1 MKNKYLVVLNI
12 ILFLVVLFIM
22 QYDGLTNYYNV
33 DDDVRYLF
41 FINNFPD
48 NMQDNL
54 IAQHSYGKWV
64 TTTIY
69 YSNFYIL
76 ANKFIDFI
84 ILGKIMG
91 VLTFL
96 LSIIFIYRLG
106 KIIKNKRYA
115 LILTFL
121 FILQPWLARPFQGG
135 LSRSFAFLL
144 LIVFLY
150 YLIKKDRLKL
160 SFVLLLEALIY
171 PTVFLLSLAIFGLS
185 LIDIKE
191 KKIKIDL
198 KQNYMFF
205 IFAVLS
211 FALILVPLNL
221 VNYGLDDDI
230 TFTEASLSPEFYEG
244 GAYPFFIGSIPFTS
258 DIKSIISTLTH
269 LYSFNLINSPI
280 YLNQLFVLFA
290 LSVIFIIAYG
300 KRIFN
305 LPKEIYLLPVA
316 SLILQTL
323 AILLLFRLHIPS
335 RYVQYSIPLF
345 LIIIVA
351 HGIYLLSIQKK
362 LRYIFA
368 ILLLIL
374 AAFYINKLILIPQ
387 YNPVY
392 CADEGVYD
400 YLKTLPD
407 DALIAGHPADMNCIA
422 LFGQKR
428 PFVMSILTS
437 PLLKDYYSIMKQRDF
452 DFFSAYYS
460 SDKKQVRDFC
470 KKNVITHI
478 VVNKEHFT
486 KEYLN
491 QDYYYYSEQF
501 EPFNINKHIKN
512 LTKNKNEFYLMNPE
526 NVVYKTGNNFIVSC
540 GY

>member
-1 MKNKYLVVLNI
+1 MKNKYLVILNI
-12 ILFLVVLFIM
+12 ILFFIVLFIM
-22 QYDGLTNYYNV
+22 QYEGLTNYYNV

-54 IAQHSYGKWV
+54 IAQFSYGKWV
-64 TTTIY
+64 TTSIY
-69 YSNFYIL
+69 YSNFYII
-76 ANKFIDFI
+76 ANKLIDFI
-84 ILGKIMG
+84 ILGKVMG

-96 LSIIFIYRLG
+96 LSAIFMYKLG

-135 LSRSFAFLL
+135 LSRSFAFLF
-144 LIVFLY
+144 LITFLY

-171 PTVFLLSLAIFGLS
+171 PTAFLLSLAIFGLS

-191 KKIKIDL
+191 KKIKLCL
-198 KQNYMFF
+198 KQNYIFF

-211 FALILVPLNL
+211 FAIILVPLTFI
-221 VNYGLDDDI
+221 NYDI
-230 TFTEASLSPEFYEG
+230 KGQTTLKEAILSPDFYQG
-244 GAYPFFIGSIPFTS
+244 GAEPIFIGSIPFTS
-258 DIKSIISTLTH
+258 DTKSLISTLTH
-269 LYSFNLINSPI
+269 LYAFNLINRPI
-280 YLNQLFVLFA
+280 YLTPLFVLFA

-300 KRIFN
+300 ERMFK
-305 LPKEIYLLPVA
+305 LPREIYLLPIA

-362 LRYIFA
+362 LRYVFA

-374 AAFYINKLILIPQ
+374 ATFYVNKLILIPQ

-392 CADEGVYD
+392 CADKEVYD
-400 YLKTLPD
+400 YLKALPD
-407 DALIAGHPADMNCIA
+407 DALITGHPVDMNCIA

-428 PFVMSILTS
+428 PFVMSMANS
-437 PLLKDYYSIMKQRDF
+437 ALLKDFYKIMRQRNF

-460 SDKKQVRDFC
+460 SDKKQVQEFC
-470 KKNVITHI
+470 KKNDITHI

-491 QDYYYYSEQF
+491 QDFYYSEAF
-501 EPFNINKHIKN
+501 EPIDIKKHIKS
-512 LTKNKNEFYLMNPE
+512 LTKDKKEYYLLNPE
-526 NVVYKTGNNFIVSC
+526 NIEYNSNNKLVVGC
-540 GY
+540 E

>member
-12 ILFLVVLFIM
+12 ILFFVVLFIM

-54 IAQHSYGKWV
+54 IAQHFYGKWV

-69 YSNFYIL
+69 YSNFYIIG
-76 ANKFIDFI
+76 NKFIDFI
-84 ILGKIMG
+84 VLGKIMG

-96 LSIIFIYRLG
+96 LSAIFIYKLG

-135 LSRSFAFLL
+135 LSRSFAFLF
-144 LIVFLY
+144 LIAFLY

-171 PTVFLLSLAIFGLS
+171 PTGFLLSLAIFGLS
-185 LIDIKE
+185 LIDMKE
-191 KKIKIDL
+191 KKIKLAL
-198 KQNYMFF
+198 KKNYIFF
-205 IFAVLS
+205 IFAILS
-211 FALILVPLNL
+211 FALILVPLNFI
-221 VNYGLDDDI
+221 NYGI
-230 TFTEASLSPEFYEG
+230 KEQVTFKEASLSPEFYPG
-244 GAYPFFIGSIPFTS
+244 GSEPIFIGPVPFTS
-258 DIKSIISTLTH
+258 NVKSMISTLTQ
-269 LYSFNLINSPI
+269 LYAFNLINRPI
-280 YLNQLFVLFA
+280 YLTPLFVLFA
-290 LSVIFIIAYG
+290 LSIIFIIAYG
-300 KRIFN
+300 KRMFK
-305 LPKEIYLLPVA
+305 LPKEIYLLPIG
-316 SLILQTL
+316 SLILQSL
-323 AILLLFRLHIPS
+323 AVLLLFRLHIPS

-345 LIIIVA
+345 LIIFLS

-362 LRYIFA
+362 LKYIFA

-392 CADEGVYD
+392 CADKGIYD

-407 DALIAGHPADMNCIA
+407 DVLIAGHPVDMNCIA
-422 LFGQKR
+422 LFGEKR
-428 PFVMSILTS
+428 PFVMSMANS
-437 PLLKDYYSIMKQRDF
+437 ALLKDYYKIIRQRDF

-470 KKNVITHI
+470 KKNSITHI

-486 KEYLN
+486 EDYLN
-491 QDYYYYSEQF
+491 QDFYYSEAF
-501 EPFNINKHIKN
+501 EPFNINNHIKN
-512 LTKNKNEFYLMNPE
+512 LTKNKKEFYLVSPE
-526 NVVYKTGNNFIVSC
+526 NILYKSNSKFVVGC
-540 GY
+540 E